1 MQGLIAQREIYTNG
15 IIEGIGPLGLQNRS
29 ATLAP
34 TLFNTFISTAIGLMT
49 IIAAIWFTFN
59 LITGAIS
66 IITSGGDKVKVTE
79 ARSRITMG
87 LVGLVIIIA
96 AMFII
101 ELIGTL
107 IGFDLVLNPA
117 GFIRN
122 LPAR

>member
-1 MQGLIAQREIYTNG
+1 
-15 IIEGIGPLGLQNRS
+15 
-29 ATLAP
+29 
-34 TLFNTFISTAIGLMT
+34 MT